1 MDRNAEIKWYMDQFS
16 GSRERFYEIHMQM
29 CRKFGISWSKATSK
43 ERQFIEEI
51 TRFTFERE
59 QALFAESKIQ
69 RLAGSKEAALSG
81 DELLDRWSVH
91 AFSSLAG
98 ISFRYICAR
107 RPSPISTG
115 TG

>member
-1 MDRNAEIKWYMDQFS
+1 MDRNAEMKWYLDQFS

-59 QALFAESKIQ
+59 QAQKAGLPLDTVKPMITVAQPKRSQTCDRFFLHFAEKS
-69 RLAGSKEAALSG
+69 
-81 DELLDRWSVH
+81 
-91 AFSSLAG
+91 
-98 ISFRYICAR
+98 YC
-107 RPSPISTG
+107 RPIL
-115 TG
+115 

>member
-1 MDRNAEIKWYMDQFS
+1 MRNHVGKL
-16 GSRERFYEIHMQM
+16 GERH
-29 CRKFGISWSKATSK
+29 
-43 ERQFIEEI
+43 
-51 TRFTFERE
+51 TRFTHVGFGCALAQILHERGVDGFLVRPNGALE
-59 QALFAESKIQ
+59 RKQALFAESKIQ

-107 RPSPISTG
+107 RPSSISTG

>member
-1 MDRNAEIKWYMDQFS
+1 MDRDAEMKWYLDQFS

-59 QALFAESKIQ
+59 QGPRKPGFHWI
-69 RLAGSKEAALSG
+69 
-81 DELLDRWSVH
+81 
-91 AFSSLAG
+91 
-98 ISFRYICAR
+98 
-107 RPSPISTG
+107 P
-115 TG
+115 